1 VARLATADAGGQP
14 HLVPI
19 VFAVVEDE
27 IYSATDNKPKSTAG
41 SQGRLRRLDNI
52 RANASVSVLVDH
64 YEDDWSRL
72 WWARADGTARVVA
85 ATDADAAGPLG
96 ALIER
101 YPQYQVSPPPGP
113 LVATTVQRWSGWA
126 ASVT

>member
-1 VARLATADAGGQP
+1 MPHPLVGRVRKDEAWCRARFVEAHVARLATADAGGQP

-72 WWARADGTARVVA
+72 WWARADG
-85 ATDADAAGPLG
+85 
-96 ALIER
+96 
-101 YPQYQVSPPPGP
+101 
-113 LVATTVQRWSGWA
+113 
-126 ASVT
+126 